1 MSNKIYYKQIVITEL
16 PNRTCIFH
24 LAESNF
30 RAEEL
35 YVMGIAQFIEYAEY
49 FMPLHVIIDRR
60 GANSEVPD
68 ILIDYVKKIGFSNLR
83 RIGVK
88 KIFQITRY
96 QNGKTI
102 PSVKIPEITN
112 FFEIDECLKYIDEN
126 LRSINI
132 KNPR

>member
-1 MSNKIYYKQIVITEL
+1 MTTKIHYKQIVISEL
-16 PNRTCIFH
+16 PNRICVCH
-24 LAESNF
+24 MAESNF

-49 FMPLHVIIDRR
+49 FVPLYVIIDRR
-60 GANSEVPD
+60 GVNYEMPD

-88 KIFQITRY
+88 RIFQITRY

-102 PSVKIPEITN
+102 PSVKIPEIAN
-112 FFEIDECLKYIDEN
+112 FFEIDECLNYINEN
-126 LRSINI
+126 LHSVNM

>member
-1 MSNKIYYKQIVITEL
+1 MTTKIHYKQIVISEL
-16 PNRTCIFH
+16 PNRICIFH
-24 LAESNF
+24 MAESNF

-35 YVMGIAQFIEYAEY
+35 YVMGFAQFIEYAEY

-60 GANSEVPD
+60 DVNYEMPD

-88 KIFQITRY
+88 RIFQITRY

-102 PSVKIPEITN
+102 PSVKIPEIAN
-112 FFEIDECLKYIDEN
+112 FFEIDECLSYINKN
-126 LRSINI
+126 LHPVNM